1 MWRGLSAVPVWPGSP
16 HYEDVCGGCDAALR
30 HHYCS
35 NLLVIYTVVFLSV
48 VVSGF
53 FTVLYSM
60 EWVCRPSTVY
70 HTERP
75 PPALQHGVGSHQVGR
90 LAHHVPPLNRAVH
103 RLRTAGQGPYD
114 ITIRREINDAT
125 REQIS
130 RVTNGRSRGGQLPQA
145 HQAKAAK
152 QPHQY
157 FMTNEHKNE
166 YDKVCLK
173 R

>member
-60 EWVCRPSTVY
+60 EWG
-70 HTERP
+70 HTKSVDWLTTFLLSIAQSIVFVQP
-75 PPALQHGVGSHQVGR
+75 VKV
-90 LAHHVPPLNRAVH
+90 
-103 RLRTAGQGPYD
+103 RT
-114 ITIRREINDAT
+114 
-125 REQIS
+125 IS
-130 RVTNGRSRGGQLPQA
+130 RYD
-145 HQAKAAK
+145 AKLMMPRESKSVA
-152 QPHQY
+152 
-157 FMTNEHKNE
+157 
-166 YDKVCLK
+166 
-173 R
+173 